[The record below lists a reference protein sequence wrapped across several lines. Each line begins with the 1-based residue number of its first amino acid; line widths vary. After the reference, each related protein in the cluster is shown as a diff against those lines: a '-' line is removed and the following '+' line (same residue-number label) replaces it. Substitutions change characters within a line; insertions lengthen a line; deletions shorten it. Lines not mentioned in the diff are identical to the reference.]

1 MTLLGSEPRHWK
13 KAKTLQLQN
22 CKGCRCHSAA
32 FARTDVSIRIPPRS
46 IIGLIGPNGAG
57 KTTLLGVLSG
67 LIRPDC
73 GRITLAETD
82 VAGNAPE
89 TFARRGVS
97 WTFQHAD
104 LFAELTVRDHLVL
117 ASRSSHQQ
125 HHLLKDMLGLT
136 RHNGLRE
143 EDFEIDEMMRTL
155 GIDLYSRHLPSEIP
169 LGTRRLVEIAEAI
182 LGKPRLI
189 LLDEPSA
196 GLDSVEA
203 RNFGQVL
210 KRAQYDNGFSVSW
223 SSTISISSWTCVRR
237 STSWTT
243 VG

>member
-1 MTLLGSEPRHWK
+1 MNDASGERTTALEESEDSSV
-13 KAKTLQLQN
+13 AELQGVSVSFGGVRAL
-22 CKGCRCHSAA
+22 
-32 FARTDVSIRIPPRS
+32 TDVSIRIPPRS

-97 WTFQHAD
+97 RTFQHAD

-169 LGTRRLVEIAEAI
+169 LGTRRLVEIAQAI

-196 GLDSVEA
+196 GLDRRGGKKLRPS
-203 RNFGQVL
+203 
-210 KRAQYDNGFSVSW
+210 AQ
-223 SSTISISSWTCVRR
+223 
-237 STSWTT
+237 TSPI
-243 VG
+243 